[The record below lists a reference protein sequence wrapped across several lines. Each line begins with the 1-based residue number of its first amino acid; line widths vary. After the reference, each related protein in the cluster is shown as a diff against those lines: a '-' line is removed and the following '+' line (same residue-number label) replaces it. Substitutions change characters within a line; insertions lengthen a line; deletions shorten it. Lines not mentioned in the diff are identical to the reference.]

1 VTKCHAA
8 VVAIAARIVAL
19 YGLESIEDI
28 FGRAR
33 SKTIAEARLVA
44 HWAARHRLGWSYP
57 ELGRAFDR
65 DHSTIIQNT
74 AEVELRIA
82 AGQASEL
89 MVAAVAMFTES
100 NLATAGDDA
109 TRQSAEQGAA

>member
-1 VTKCHAA
+1 MTKCHTA

-33 SKTIAEARLVA
+33 SKTIAEARLVT
-44 HWAARHRLGWSYP
+44 HWAARHRLGWSFP

-65 DHSTIIQNT
+65 DHTTILANS
-74 AEVELRIA
+74 AEVTLRVA
-82 AGQASEL
+82 TGQASEL

-100 NLATAGDDA
+100 NLASADDA
-109 TRQSAEQGAA
+109 DKSQTAEQGAA